1 MAAGRVASKIAL
13 VTGAAAGLGRAIALR
28 LSEEGA
34 SLVLADIDAAGLAET
49 ERQIKATRTAGR
61 WPSPPT

>member
-1 MAAGRVASKIAL
+1 MAAGRVANKIAL

-34 SLVLADIDAAGLAET
+34 SLVLADIAEHPAFL
-49 ERQIKATRTAGR
+49 EDSFRIVEYLQRAEIR
-61 WPSPPT
+61 

>member
-1 MAAGRVASKIAL
+1 MAAGRVANKIAL

-34 SLVLADIDAAGLAET
+34 SLVLADMSIMST
-49 ERQIKATRTAGR
+49 SFCSTI
-61 WPSPPT
+61 